1 MPAPR
6 PAAMAAI
13 AALALCSA
21 PAAAQPAWI
30 QVTAPHVTVVS
41 DAGAGRARDIAWQFE
56 QVHQGLSATFPWI
69 RWNLSRPLL
78 VLAARNEGSMKAL
91 VPGTF
96 ARPDGRL
103 FTAVA
108 SSGRDR
114 AYVALRADVRIDDVE
129 GVNPYQSAYWAY
141 ASQALGETFT
151 GLPLWLQRGLAEFM
165 SNSLVRDKEIQIGR
179 VLPQNLRLARGQTR
193 LALRDLVA
201 LGDDDRRVDRPQFLA
216 DVDATAWAFVHFLM
230 FGDDGVYQ
238 PKLNAFIAGL
248 LKGGNP
254 QTLLTSSL
262 GDVSRYENAF
272 NVYVNREIFGFARF
286 DVAARLSREGFP
298 AEPLPAVPTLLLRAS
313 HHVSTGRLDDARA
326 LVAEARKADPA
337 ANADEVEALVA
348 DRENRDDDLR
358 ASLEKAVKH
367 PNASWYAPYR
377 LATLL
382 STKEQASLERV
393 ETLLDRATTLNPFA
407 DAAWAYL
414 AEVMAY
420 LDRGNSALGP
430 SDKAIG
436 LVPASSHHH
445 VSRARVLRRLGRPAD
460 ASSAAG
466 IGRALARTPEERQV
480 AQAMLGELA
489 RDALDARAKAEA
501 ASAVA
506 AKGSES
512 TPVSGGAAPAAASG
526 AAAAPP
532 SVDAA
537 LLAGAT
543 RPADGA
549 SIGYLVDSCFANPA
563 TCRKAL
569 PEIAGD
575 CNAGDTPTSP
585 GACRN
590 AGYILDA
597 GIGVPAAP
605 VMAADFYRKGCA
617 RKDEIS
623 CVRLATLQALGRGV
637 PRDVAAGLGVLE
649 ASCKNDVQEACF
661 RLGVHLASTKLPAD
675 FVRAREV
682 LTASCK
688 AEFPESCARLKTLPP
703 G

>member
-1 MPAPR
+1 MQSGR
-6 PAAMAAI
+6 HAAAAALT
-13 AALALCSA
+13 AALALLSA

-30 QVTAPHVTVVS
+30 EVTAPHVTVVS

-56 QVHQGLSATFPWI
+56 QVHQGLSGTFPWI

-78 VLAARNEGSMKAL
+78 VLAARSEASMKAL

-108 SSGRDR
+108 STGRDR

-141 ASQALGETFT
+141 AAQALGETFT

-179 VLPQNLRLARGQTR
+179 VLPQNLRLARGSTR
-193 LALRDLVA
+193 LALRDLVG
-201 LGDDDRRVDRPQFLA
+201 LGGDDRRVDRPQFLA

-230 FGDDGVYQ
+230 FGDDGAHQ
-238 PKLNAFIAGL
+238 PGLNAFIAGL

-254 QTLLTSSL
+254 TALLASTL
-262 GDVSRYENAF
+262 GDVSRYESAF

-298 AEPLPAVPTLLLRAS
+298 AQPLPAAKALLLRAS
-313 HHVSTGRLDDARA
+313 HHVSTGRLDDART
-326 LVAEARKADPA
+326 LVAEARKADPT
-337 ANADEVEALVA
+337 ANGDEVEALLA
-348 DRENRDDDLR
+348 DREDRDDQLR
-358 ASLEKAVKH
+358 ASLEKAVKAG
-367 PNASWYAPYR
+367 NVSWYAPYR

-382 STKEQASLERV
+382 SMRDQADLARI
-393 ETLLDRATTLNPFA
+393 ETLLEQATTLNPFA

-414 AEVMAY
+414 AEVMAS

-436 LVPASSHHH
+436 LVPASSRHHI
-445 VSRARVLRRLGRPAD
+445 SRARVLRRLGRPSD
-460 ASSAAG
+460 ASRAAG
-466 IGRALARTPEERQV
+466 IGRALARTPDERQI
-480 AQAMLGELA
+480 AQAMLADLA
-489 RDALDARAKAEA
+489 RDALQARADAEA
-501 ASAVA
+501 VNATSP
-506 AKGSES
+506 G
-512 TPVSGGAAPAAASG
+512 TGAPPAAASE
-526 AAAAPP
+526 ALPP
-532 SVDAA
+532 AGPPVDAA
-537 LLAGAT
+537 LLSA
-543 RPADGA
+543 A
-549 SIGYLVDSCFANPA
+549 SRTTDSRDIGYLIASCFTTPSA
-563 TCRKAL
+563 CRKVL
-569 PEIAGD
+569 PDIAGD

-605 VMAADFYRKGCA
+605 TMAADFYRKGCA

-623 CVRLATLQALGRGV
+623 CVRLATLQAVGRGV
-637 PRDVAAGLGVLE
+637 PRDVAAGVGVLE
-649 ASCKNDVQEACF
+649 TSCKNGVQEACF
-661 RLGVHLASTKLPAD
+661 RLGVHLASTKVPAD
-675 FVRAREV
+675 LTRGREI

-688 AEFPESCARLKTLPP
+688 AEFAESCEWLKKLPP

>member
-1 MPAPR
+1 MPSPR
-6 PAAMAAI
+6 RAAMAAI
-13 AALALCSA
+13 AALTLCSA

-56 QVHQGLSATFPWI
+56 QVHQGLSGTFPWI

-151 GLPLWLQRGLAEFM
+151 GLPLWLRRGFAEFM

-179 VLPQNLRLARGQTR
+179 VLPHNLRLVRGPTR
-193 LALRDLVA
+193 LGLRELVE
-201 LGDDDRRVDRPQFLA
+201 LGGDDRRVDRPQFLA

-230 FGDDGVYQ
+230 FGDDGSHQ
-238 PKLNAFIAGL
+238 ADLNAFVAGL

-254 QTLLTSSL
+254 QTLLASTL

-272 NVYVNREIFGFARF
+272 NVYINREIFGFVRY

-298 AEPLPAVPTLLLRAS
+298 AQPLPGPQALLLRAA
-313 HHVSTGRLDDARA
+313 HHVATNRIDDARA
-326 LVAEARKADPA
+326 LVAEARKADPSA
-337 ANADEVEALVA
+337 GADEVDALIA
-348 DRENRDDDLR
+348 DHEDRTDDVR
-358 ASLEKAVKH
+358 ASLEKAVTQG
-367 PNASWYAPYR
+367 NVSWYAPYR

-382 STKEQASLERV
+382 STRDQATLERV
-393 ETLLDRATTLNPFA
+393 ETLLDRSTTLNPFA
-407 DAAWAYL
+407 DGAWSFL
-414 AEVMAY
+414 AEVMAG
-420 LDRGNSALGP
+420 LDRGAAALGP
-430 SDKAIG
+430 IDKALA
-436 LVPASSHHH
+436 LVPASSRHHI
-445 VSRARVLRRLGRPAD
+445 SRARVLRRLGRASD
-460 ASSAAG
+460 ASRSAG

-480 AQAMLGELA
+480 AQAMLADLA
-489 RDALDARAKAEA
+489 RDALRARADAEA
-501 ASAVA
+501 ARA
-506 AKGSES
+506 ASLEAGAPPQG
-512 TPVSGGAAPAAASG
+512 TGAAIADAADAAGPPVDASVVVATARPESGSDIGSLVAVCFATPAA
-526 AAAAPP
+526 
-532 SVDAA
+532 
-537 LLAGAT
+537 
-543 RPADGA
+543 
-549 SIGYLVDSCFANPA
+549 
-563 TCRKAL
+563 CRKVL
-569 PEIAGD
+569 PDIAGD

-637 PRDVAAGLGVLE
+637 PRDVAAGVGVLE
-649 ASCKNDVQEACF
+649 ASCKNDLQEACF

-675 FVRAREV
+675 LVRAREV